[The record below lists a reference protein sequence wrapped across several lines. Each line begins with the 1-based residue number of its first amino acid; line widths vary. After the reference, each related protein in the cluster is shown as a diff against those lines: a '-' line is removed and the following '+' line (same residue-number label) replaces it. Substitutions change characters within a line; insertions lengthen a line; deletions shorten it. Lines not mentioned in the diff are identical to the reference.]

1 MFWIRKQF
9 VIQDFKAHNLPMNL
23 KKSLILFP
31 AGCLLAGL
39 MVASYQRSNPST
51 ADGASVDSLYKDLTD
66 AQKRSPKYAVAGLTV
81 TNGLEATL
89 FASEPT
95 LTNPTNIDVDHLGR
109 VWVCEAYNY
118 RPAITGNPTK
128 NEGDRILV
136 LEDTNEDGKSDKT
149 TVFYQGKE
157 INAPLGVWVM
167 GNKVIVSQSPYVW
180 LFTDENGDLKADK
193 KEVIFEGIGGDQH
206 DHGMHAF
213 TFGPDGKLY
222 FNFGNEG
229 GQLLDGKGNA
239 VVGKDGQPIDFKKLR
254 QGMVFR
260 CDPDFTNIEVLG
272 NNFRNN
278 YEVAVDSYGT
288 MWQSDNDDDGNKGVR
303 INYVMQYGNYG
314 YTDELTGAGWRANRT
329 NIEDS
334 IPYRHWH
341 LNDPGVVPNLLQTGS
356 GSPTGMVLY
365 EGKLLP
371 KEFQGQMIHCEP
383 GHNVVRS
390 YPVEKAGAGYTAK
403 IVNIVDGK
411 RDQWFRP
418 SDVCVAPDGSLIV
431 SDWYDPGVGGHQAG
445 DQNRGRLY
453 RIAPANTPYRIPK
466 ADFTTV
472 PGSVEALQ
480 SPSLSVRYHAWNAL
494 NGMGQ
499 KAAPALEKLFTDK
512 KADPRMRARALW
524 LLSKWPAN
532 AKKNVDL
539 AIKDANPDIRIA
551 GLRAASESKD
561 LNVIGYIEIL
571 AKDAEPQVR
580 RECALILHHN
590 TSPEAPALWVQLT
603 QQYDGKDRWYLE
615 ALGIGADG
623 QWDSFFKAWLAKAGS
638 NPVAAQAGKDI
649 VWRSR
654 TKESVPLLA
663 SLAGDANVD
672 LKSRLRYFRA
682 FDFNPGANE
691 KSMALLQIMK
701 GSAADQ
707 TKVNELA
714 LRHLDPAFVKQNPE
728 ATAALKKMLDA
739 SYGTQAYLELVAKYE
754 LSSENNSLLDLA
766 ISQSASRTG
775 SAAASQLMKQ
785 GGAPM
790 VWNVV
795 KGSDAAKSAGI
806 LTALKSVGSKDAL
819 EILKTVVTDN
829 SYPENLRLVASK
841 SLGGTMS
848 GEDQVLL
855 LLKEGKLDGEIKTAA
870 VKGLSG
876 AWRKSVKVEAAKYLE
891 GTTAISKKHPE
902 VKELIGMK
910 GDLTKGRQVFTSY
923 CSVCHQVN
931 GEGMDFG
938 PKLSEIGSKLPK
950 EAQYAAIFDPSAG
963 IGFGYEGFEVTLK
976 DGTTVTGIVSSKTET
991 DLILKFPGGSTQ
1003 EYKMSQVKSIKPLK
1017 DSMMPAGLQ
1026 DAMTT
1031 EELVSLVDYLGSL
1044 KKK

>member
-1 MFWIRKQF
+1 
-9 VIQDFKAHNLPMNL
+9 MNL

-51 ADGASVDSLYKDLTD
+51 LDAATADTLYKDLSDT
-66 AQKRSPKYAVAGLTV
+66 QKRSSRYAVAGLTV
-81 TNGLEATL
+81 ANGLEATL

-95 LTNPTNIDVDHLGR
+95 ITNPTNIDVDHLGR

-118 RPAITGNPTK
+118 RPAINGNPTK
-128 NEGDRILV
+128 NEGDRIVV
-136 LEDTNEDGKSDKT
+136 LEDTNGDGRSDKS

-180 LFTDENGDLKADK
+180 LFTDEDGDLKADK

-213 TFGPDGKLY
+213 VFGPDGKLY

-229 GQLLDGKGNA
+229 GHLLDGKGNP
-239 VVGKDGQPIDFKKLR
+239 VIGKDGRPIDFKKLK

-260 CDPDFTNIEVLG
+260 CDPDFTNIEALG

-303 INYVMQYGNYG
+303 INYVMQHGNYG
-314 YTDELTGAGWRANRT
+314 YTDEMTGAGWRANRT
-329 NIEDS
+329 NMEDS

-356 GSPTGMVLY
+356 GSPTGMVIY

-371 KEFQGQMIHCEP
+371 KEFWGQMIHCEP

-390 YPVEKAGAGYTAK
+390 YPVQKAGAGYKAG

-418 SDVCVAPDGSLIV
+418 SDVCVAPDGSLLV

-445 DQNRGRLY
+445 DQAKGRIY
-453 RIAPANTPYRIPK
+453 RIAPLNTPYRIPK

-472 PGSVEALQ
+472 QGALEALQ
-480 SPSLSVRYHAWNAL
+480 GPSLSVRYQAWNVL
-494 NGMGQ
+494 NAMGP
-499 KAAPALEKLFTDK
+499 KAAPALEKLFADK
-512 KADPRMRARALW
+512 KAEPRMRARALW
-524 LLSKWPAN
+524 LLSKWAFT
-532 AKKNVDL
+532 AKKTVDL
-539 AIKDANPDIRIA
+539 AVKDANPDLRIA
-551 GLRAASESKD
+551 GLRAAGESSHLDVISYVKALVKD
-561 LNVIGYIEIL
+561 T
-571 AKDAEPQVR
+571 DPQVR
-580 RECALILHHN
+580 RECALALYQ
-590 TSPEAPALWVQLT
+590 SSSVEAPALWAQLA

-623 QWDSFFKAWLAKAGS
+623 QWDTFFKAWLNKAGA
-638 NPVAAQAGKDI
+638 NPVATQAGKDI
-649 VWRSR
+649 VWRAR
-654 TKESVPLLA
+654 GKESVQLLA
-663 SLAGDANVD
+663 SLAGDPAVD

-682 FDFNPGANE
+682 FDFNPAAQE
-691 KSMALLQIMK
+691 KSLALLKIMK
-701 GSAADQ
+701 GTAADQ
-707 TKVNELA
+707 DKVNELA
-714 LRHLDPAFVKQNPE
+714 LRHLDPAFVKQNAE
-728 ATAALKKMLDA
+728 AMAALKKMLDA
-739 SYGTQAYLELVAKYE
+739 SYGTQVYLELVAKYE
-754 LSSENNSLLDLA
+754 LASENERLLQMA
-766 ISQSASRTG
+766 VEQSSSRTG
-775 SAAASQLMKQ
+775 GAAASQLMKQ

-790 VWNVV
+790 VWKVV
-795 KGSDAAKSAGI
+795 KGGDKEKSNNV
-806 LTALKSVGSKDAL
+806 LTALKSVGSKGAI
-819 EILKTVVTDN
+819 EILKAVATDN
-829 SYPENLRLVASK
+829 SYDEGMRVTAAK

-848 GEDQVLL
+848 GEDQVLV
-855 LLKEGKLDGEIKTAA
+855 LLKEGKLSGDAKRAA
-870 VKGLSG
+870 VQGLAG
-876 AWRKSVKVEAAKYLE
+876 AWRKSVKTEAAKYLDGE
-891 GTTAISKKHPE
+891 ATIARKHPE
-902 VKELIGMK
+902 VKELVGMK
-910 GDLTKGRQVFTSY
+910 GDPGKGKQVFTSY

-976 DGTTVTGIVSSKTET
+976 DGSTVSGIVSSKTET

-1003 EYKMSQVKSIKPLK
+1003 EYKMSQVKSIKQLK

-1026 DAMTT
+1026 DAMST
-1031 EELVSLVDYLGSL
+1031 EELVSLVDYLSSL

>member
-1 MFWIRKQF
+1 
-9 VIQDFKAHNLPMNL
+9 MNF

-51 ADGASVDSLYKDLTD
+51 IDAASADTLYKDLTD
-66 AQKRSPKYAVAGLTV
+66 AQKRSSRYAVAGLT
-81 TNGLEATL
+81 TANGLEATL
-89 FASEPT
+89 FASEPAI
-95 LTNPTNIDVDHLGR
+95 TNPTNIDVDHLGR

-118 RPAITGNPTK
+118 RPAINGNPTK
-128 NEGDRILV
+128 NEGDRIMV
-136 LEDTNEDGKSDKT
+136 LEDTDGDGKSDKS
-149 TVFYQGKE
+149 TVFYQGAE

-213 TFGPDGKLY
+213 VFGPDGKLY

-229 GQLLDGKGNA
+229 DHLLDGKGNP
-239 VVGKDGQPIDFKKLR
+239 VVGKDGKPVDFSKLK

-278 YEVAVDSYGT
+278 FEVAVDSYGT

-314 YTDELTGAGWRANRT
+314 YTDEMTGAGWRANRT
-329 NIEDS
+329 NMEDS

-356 GSPTGMVLY
+356 GSPTGMVVY

-371 KEFQGQMIHCEP
+371 KEFWGQMIHCEP

-390 YPVEKAGAGYTAK
+390 YPVEKAGAGYSAK
-403 IVNIVDGK
+403 IVNVVDGK

-418 SDVCVAPDGSLIV
+418 SDVCVAPDGSLLV
-431 SDWYDPGVGGHQAG
+431 SDWYDPAVGGHQAG
-445 DQNRGRLY
+445 DQAKGRIY
-453 RIAPANTPYRIPK
+453 RIAPLNTPYRIPK
-466 ADFTTV
+466 SDFTTV
-472 PGSVEALQ
+472 AGAVEALQ
-480 SPSLSVRYHAWNAL
+480 SPNLSIRYHAWNTL
-494 NGMGQ
+494 HGMGA
-499 KAAPALEKLFTDK
+499 KAAPALEKLFTNK
-512 KADPRMRARALW
+512 NAEPRMRARALW
-524 LLSKWPAN
+524 LLSKWSFA
-532 AKKNVDL
+532 AKKSVDL
-539 AIKDANPDIRIA
+539 AIKDANADIRIA
-551 GLRAASESKD
+551 GLRAAAESKHLD
-561 LNVIGYIEIL
+561 VIPYIKTL
-571 AKDAEPQVR
+571 SKDAEPQVR
-580 RECALILHHN
+580 RECVLFLHHN
-590 TSPEAPALWVQLT
+590 PSPDAPALWASIA

-623 QWDSFFKAWLAKAGS
+623 QWDSFFKAWLAKAGA
-638 NPVAAQAGKDI
+638 NPIATQAGKDI

-654 TKESVPLLA
+654 GKESVQLLA
-663 SLAGDANVD
+663 SLAGDPAAD

-682 FDFNPGANE
+682 FDFNSAGTE
-691 KSMALLQIMK
+691 KSTALLK
-701 GSAADQ
+701 LTNGSGKDQ
-707 TKVNELA
+707 DKVNELVM
-714 LRHLDPAFVKQNPE
+714 RHLDPAFVKQTPE
-728 ATAALKKMLDA
+728 AMAALKKMLDA
-739 SYGTQAYLELVAKYE
+739 TYGTQSYLELVAKYE
-754 LSSENNSLLDLA
+754 LTSENQRLLSMALE
-766 ISQSASRTG
+766 QSASRAG
-775 SAAASQLMKQ
+775 SMAASQLIKQ
-785 GGAPM
+785 GGAAL

-795 KGSDAAKSAGI
+795 KGSDKTKSASA
-806 LTALKSVGSKDAL
+806 LTSLKSVGSKDAL
-819 EILKTVVTDN
+819 EILKTVATEE
-829 SYPENLRLVASK
+829 SYPEDLRTIAAK

-848 GEDQVLL
+848 GEDQVLV
-855 LLKEGKLDGEIKTAA
+855 LLKDGKLNGEAKTAA
-870 VKGLSG
+870 VKGLNG
-876 AWRKSVKVEAAKYLE
+876 AWRKSVKLEAAKYLD
-891 GTTAISKKHPE
+891 GPAVAVKKHPE
-902 VKELIGMK
+902 VKELVGMK
-910 GDLTKGRQVFTSY
+910 GDLTKGKQVFTSY

-976 DGTTVTGIVSSKTET
+976 DGTAVSGIVSSKTET

-1003 EYKMSQVKSIKPLK
+1003 EYKMSQVKSIKQLK
-1017 DSMMPAGLQ
+1017 DSMMPSGLQ
-1026 DAMTT
+1026 DAMST
-1031 EELVSLVDYLGSL
+1031 EELVSLVEYLSSL

>member
-1 MFWIRKQF
+1 
-9 VIQDFKAHNLPMNL
+9 MNF

-51 ADGASVDSLYKDLTD
+51 IDAASADTLYNDLTD
-66 AQKRSPKYAVAGLTV
+66 VQKRSSRYAVAGLT
-81 TNGLEATL
+81 TANGLEATL

-95 LTNPTNIDVDHLGR
+95 IANPTNIDVDHLGR

-118 RPAITGNPTK
+118 RPAINGNPTK
-128 NEGDRILV
+128 NEGDRIMV
-136 LEDTNEDGKSDKT
+136 LEDTNGDGKSDKS
-149 TVFYQGKE
+149 TVFYQGPE

-167 GNKVIVSQSPYVW
+167 GNKVLVSQSPYVW

-213 TFGPDGKLY
+213 IFGPDGKLY

-229 GQLLDGKGNA
+229 EHLLDGKGNP
-239 VVGKDGQPIDFKKLR
+239 VVGKDGKPIDFSKLK

-278 YEVAVDSYGT
+278 FEVAVDSYGT
-288 MWQSDNDDDGNKGVR
+288 MWQSDNDDDGNKSVR

-314 YTDELTGAGWRANRT
+314 YTDEMTGAGWRANRT
-329 NIEDS
+329 NMEDS

-356 GSPTGMVLY
+356 GSPTGMVVY

-371 KEFQGQMIHCEP
+371 KEFWGQMIHCEP

-390 YPVEKAGAGYTAK
+390 YPVEKAGAGYSAK
-403 IVNIVDGK
+403 IVNVVDGK

-418 SDVCVAPDGSLIV
+418 SDVCVAPDGSLLV
-431 SDWYDPGVGGHQAG
+431 SDWYDPAVGGHQAG
-445 DQNRGRLY
+445 DQGKGRIY
-453 RIAPANTPYRIPK
+453 RIAPENTPYRIPK
-466 ADFTTV
+466 SDLTTV
-472 PGSVEALQ
+472 AGAVEALQ
-480 SPSLSVRYHAWNAL
+480 SPNLSIRYQAWTTL
-494 NGMGQ
+494 NEMGA
-499 KAAPALEKLFTDK
+499 KAAPTLEKLFANK
-512 KADPRMRARALW
+512 NAEPRMRARALW
-524 LLSKWPAN
+524 LLSKWPFT
-532 AKKNVDL
+532 AKKTVDM
-539 AIKDANPDIRIA
+539 AIKDANADIRIA
-551 GLRAASESKD
+551 GLRAAAESKHLD
-561 LNVIGYIEIL
+561 VIPYIKTL

-580 RECALILHHN
+580 RECVLFLHHN
-590 TSPEAPALWVQLT
+590 PSPDAPALWASIA

-623 QWDSFFKAWLAKAGS
+623 QWDSFFKAWLAKAGA
-638 NPVAAQAGKDI
+638 NPVATQAGKDI

-654 TKESVPLLA
+654 GKESVPLLA
-663 SLAGDANVD
+663 SLARDPTVD

-682 FDFNPGANE
+682 FDFNSAGRE
-691 KSMALLQIMK
+691 KSMALLK
-701 GSAADQ
+701 LTNGSGKDQ
-707 TKVNELA
+707 DKVNELVM
-714 LRHLDPAFVKQNPE
+714 RHLDPAFVKQTPE
-728 ATAALKKMLDA
+728 AMAALKKMLDA
-739 SYGTQAYLELVAKYE
+739 TYGTQAYLELVAKYE
-754 LSSENNSLLDLA
+754 LSSENQRLLSMALE
-766 ISQSASRTG
+766 QSSSRTG
-775 SAAASQLMKQ
+775 STAASQLIKQ
-785 GGAPM
+785 GGTPL

-795 KGSDAAKSAGI
+795 KSSDKSKSASA
-806 LTALKSVGSKDAL
+806 LRSLKSVGSKDAL
-819 EILKTVVTDN
+819 EILKTVATDD
-829 SYPENLRLVASK
+829 SYPEDLRTIAAK

-848 GEDQVLL
+848 GEDQVLV
-855 LLKEGKLDGEIKTAA
+855 LLKEGKLAGEAKTAA
-870 VKGLSG
+870 VQGLAG
-876 AWRKSVKVEAAKYLE
+876 AWRKSVKLEAAKYLD
-891 GTTAISKKHPE
+891 GPAVAAKKHPE
-902 VKELIGMK
+902 VKELVAMK
-910 GDLTKGRQVFTSY
+910 GDPAKGKQVFTSY

-931 GEGMDFG
+931 SEGMDFG

-976 DGTTVTGIVSSKTET
+976 DGTAVSGIVSSKTET

-1003 EYKMSQVKSIKPLK
+1003 EYKMSQVKSIKQLK
-1017 DSMMPAGLQ
+1017 DSMMPSGLQ
-1026 DAMTT
+1026 DAMST
-1031 EELVSLVDYLGSL
+1031 EELVSLVDYLSSL
-1044 KKK
+1044 QKK